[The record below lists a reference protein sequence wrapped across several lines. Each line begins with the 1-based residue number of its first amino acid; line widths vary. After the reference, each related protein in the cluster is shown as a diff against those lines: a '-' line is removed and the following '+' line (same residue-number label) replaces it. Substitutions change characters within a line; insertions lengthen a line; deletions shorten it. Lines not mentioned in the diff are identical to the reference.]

1 MSVCGRK
8 SIFLERVEIKKQMF
22 DFREILSHCDLHDLG
37 FLGAPWTF
45 DNGQDGDR
53 NVKVRLDRA
62 VANPEWMN
70 IFPNNQVNHIVSTAS
85 DHCPIEVCCVQQ
97 PVHHPVSQHR
107 RYEAFWEKDN
117 KLTKEVELAWS
128 KHRPARDLG
137 DITANLSGVMS
148 SIHDWSKRNFGSI
161 TKKIKDLQNK
171 IQAIS
176 HRNDSLANS
185 ERKRLRKELD
195 ELQDKEEIDCLVA
208 KIKSGVAEGGRS
220 KYKLFSSK
228 SYLARKEK
236 LYPEASR

>member
-1 MSVCGRK
+1 MDEYFPK
-8 SIFLERVEIKKQMF
+8 
-22 DFREILSHCDLHDLG
+22 LSG
-37 FLGAPWTF
+37 Y
-45 DNGQDGDR
+45 
-53 NVKVRLDRA
+53 
-62 VANPEWMN
+62 
-70 IFPNNQVNHIVSTAS
+70 HIVSTAS

-117 KLTKEVELAWS
+117 KLTEEVELAWS

-148 SIHDWSKRNFGSI
+148 SLHDWSKRNFGSI

-176 HRNDSLANS
+176 HRNDSFGNS

-195 ELQDKEEIDCLVA
+195 DLQDKEEISWRQRSRVEWL
-208 KIKSGVAEGGRS
+208 KEGDQNT
-220 KYKLFSSK
+220 KYFQNQLCCV
-228 SYLARKEK
+228 
-236 LYPEASR
+236 LYPLCCSVIFST